1 MSLQDVLDVLLS
13 VGFLSPVV
21 GFLVAFTVGM
31 IIHLVQRRRSH
42 ILPYLPSYVD
52 ALDSEHDSATLFFA
66 AVHDMAMCVT
76 EAWNTKNTRRT
87 DGGSVE
93 TQLHHDQLYRA
104 CDGVLAHGQALMEEL
119 VHYDTLAS
127 DVFAAQ
133 NDLDASWEYTS
144 RDNYRTE
151 YYTET
156 STDSEGNTTTETKSR
171 QVYEDTDHWFTY
183 DAAYATSAHRK
194 MKALRKGPHAR

>member
-1 MSLQDVLDVLLS
+1 MFAQAQLTLPSLEVVLEFVLA
-13 VGFLSPVV
+13 VEFLSPVL
-21 GFLVAFTVGM
+21 GLLVAVTVGT
-31 IIHLVQRRRSH
+31 IIHLIQRRRAH

-52 ALDSEHDSATLFFA
+52 SVDAEHDSATLFFA

-87 DGGSVE
+87 NGGSVE

-104 CDGVLAHGQALMEEL
+104 CDGVLAHGQAMMEDL
-119 VHYDTLAS
+119 GDYDTLAS
-127 DVFAAQ
+127 EVFSAQ
-133 NDLDASWEYTS
+133 NDLDAAWEYTS

-156 STDSEGNTTTETKSR
+156 TTDSEGNQISP
-171 QVYEDTDHWFTY
+171 
-183 DAAYATSAHRK
+183 S
-194 MKALRKGPHAR
+194 L